1 MAHSIKGTV
10 VSTSMNKTITVEFV
24 RKFRHP
30 RYMKVVSLSKKIKAH
45 SEDPT
50 VKLGDMVEIVSCR
63 PLSSTK
69 FYRVVSPSSK

>member
-1 MAHSIKGTV
+1 MAHTIKGKV
-10 VSTSMNKTITVEFV
+10 VSTSMNKTVTVEFE

-50 VKLGDMVEIVSCR
+50 IKLGDVVEIVSCR
-63 PLSSTK
+63 PLSATK

>member
-10 VSTSMNKTITVEFV
+10 VSTSMNKTITVQFI

-30 RYMKVVSLSKKIKAH
+30 RYMKVVALSKKIKAH

-50 VKLGDMVEIVSCR
+50 IKLGDVVEIASCR
-63 PLSSTK
+63 PLSGSK